1 MFRPESVCHLQMDG
15 MTIERRA
22 QTTAL
27 VGVREIELNHV
38 VMQLTSP
45 ATLEIGSASGKQLRR
60 FVPGDIHVIPQ
71 ESKVS
76 LYATG
81 ASHAIVVSF
90 DNRVLERS
98 GEEEDRVG
106 NGSSLMLHLGIRD
119 LQLQCLLSA
128 VEEELRSG
136 CNTGS
141 GYLRQLGGALTSY
154 LIRRYSTAAEAGPP
168 LSEGLPA
175 IRLRTVL
182 DHIHT
187 HLEDS
192 LTVVELAGMVSMSP
206 QHFANLFR
214 RSTGLAPH
222 RYVLGRRIERAQ
234 HLLGATNLS
243 LAEITLESGFASQS
257 HFTDVFRK
265 ILGTTPKHYRSRFV
279 GASPL
284 ARDGQAGMEGRGAI
298 GILSS
303 ETTLKKPSGSLSNS
317 LAGPEQLS
325 IYFGGGGLKCG

>member
-1 MFRPESVCHLQMDG
+1 MFPKPACHLQMDG
-15 MTIERRA
+15 IRIEHRA

-27 VGVREIELNHV
+27 VDAREVELNHL

-45 ATLEIGSASGKQLRR
+45 ATVEIRSTRGKQVRR

-71 ESKVS
+71 GSKIS

-81 ASHAIVVSF
+81 GGHAIVMSF

-98 GEEEDRVG
+98 STEEDQVW
-106 NGSSLMLHLGIRD
+106 NGSSLVLHLGIRD
-119 LQLQCLLSA
+119 VQLQCLLSA

-136 CNTGS
+136 CHSGS

-154 LIRRYSTAAEAGPP
+154 LVRRYSTAAEANHP

-192 LTVVELAGMVSMSP
+192 LTVIELAGMVSMSP

-214 RSTGLAPH
+214 QSTGLAPH

-234 HLLGATNLS
+234 HLLTTTNLS
-243 LAEITLESGFASQS
+243 LSEITLESGFASQS

-265 ILGTTPKHYRSRFV
+265 MLGTTPRRYRSRSV
-279 GASPL
+279 AAAASPV
-284 ARDGQAGMEGRGAI
+284 A
-298 GILSS
+298 
-303 ETTLKKPSGSLSNS
+303 
-317 LAGPEQLS
+317 
-325 IYFGGGGLKCG
+325 Y

>member
-1 MFRPESVCHLQMDG
+1 MFRPESVCLLEMDG
-15 MTIERRA
+15 ITIERRT
-22 QTTAL
+22 QTAAL
-27 VGVREIELNHV
+27 VGGCEIEVNHV

-45 ATLEIGSASGKQLRR
+45 ATLEIGSEGGKQLRR

-71 ESKVS
+71 GSNVS
-76 LYATG
+76 LYACG
-81 ASHAIVVSF
+81 ATHAIVMSF

-98 GEEEDRVG
+98 REEEGRVG
-106 NGSSLMLHLGIRD
+106 SGPSLVLHLGIRD

-136 CNTGS
+136 CHTGR
-141 GYLRQLGGALTSY
+141 GYVRQLGAALTSY
-154 LIRRYSTAAEAGPP
+154 LIGRYSTVSEALPP

-175 IRLRTVL
+175 NRLRAVL

-192 LTVVELAGMVSMSP
+192 LRLIELAGMVRMSP

-222 RYVLGRRIERAQ
+222 RYVLSRRIECAQ
-234 HLLGATNLS
+234 HLLSTTDRS

-257 HFTDVFRK
+257 HFTDVFRRM
-265 ILGTTPKHYRSRFV
+265 LGTTPRRYRSRFV
-279 GASPL
+279 GGAPL
-284 ARDGQAGMEGRGAI
+284 AQGRQQGMEGPVAVEI
-298 GILSS
+298 FPS
-303 ETTLKKPSGSLSNS
+303 ETNLKKPPESLGRS
-317 LAGPEQLS
+317 ATGPEQLS
-325 IYFGGGGLKCG
+325 IYFDGGGVKCG

>member
-1 MFRPESVCHLQMDG
+1 
-15 MTIERRA
+15 
-22 QTTAL
+22 
-27 VGVREIELNHV
+27 
-38 VMQLTSP
+38 
-45 ATLEIGSASGKQLRR
+45 
-60 FVPGDIHVIPQ
+60 
-71 ESKVS
+71 
-76 LYATG
+76 
-81 ASHAIVVSF
+81 
-90 DNRVLERS
+90 
-98 GEEEDRVG
+98 
-106 NGSSLMLHLGIRD
+106 MLHLGIRD

-234 HLLGATNLS
+234 HLLSTTNLS

-265 ILGTTPKHYRSRFV
+265 MLGTTPRRYRSRFM

-284 ARDGQAGMEGRGAI
+284 ACDGQAGMEGRGTI
-298 GILSS
+298 GISS
-303 ETTLKKPSGSLSNS
+303 LETTLKKPSGSLSNS

-325 IYFGGGGLKCG
+325 IYFDGGGLKCG

>member
-1 MFRPESVCHLQMDG
+1 MEG
-15 MTIERRA
+15 ITIERRA
-22 QTTAL
+22 QSMAL
-27 VGVREIELNHV
+27 LGATGIELNHV

-45 ATLEIGSASGKQLRR
+45 ATLEIGSATGKQLRR

-71 ESKVS
+71 ESNVS
-76 LYATG
+76 LLATG

-90 DNRVLERS
+90 DNKVLERS
-98 GEEEDRVG
+98 GEENDRVG
-106 NGSSLMLHLGIRD
+106 TGSSLVLHLGIRD
-119 LQLQCLLSA
+119 LQMQCLLSA
-128 VEEELRSG
+128 IEEELRSG
-136 CNTGS
+136 CHTGS

-154 LIRRYSTAAEAGPP
+154 LVRRYSTATEAGPP

-175 IRLRTVL
+175 NRLRSVL

-187 HLEDS
+187 HLEEG
-192 LTVVELAGMVSMSP
+192 LTVTELAGMVSMSP

-234 HLLGATNLS
+234 HLLSTTNLS

-265 ILGTTPKHYRSRFV
+265 MLGTTPRRYRSRSV
-279 GASPL
+279 STSPV
-284 ARDGQAGMEGRGAI
+284 AYGQEGMEGGGAI
-298 GILSS
+298 RIFSS
-303 ETTLKKPSGSLSNS
+303 ETPLKKPSASMSS
-317 LAGPEQLS
+317 SSAGPEQLS
-325 IYFGGGGLKCG
+325 ISFDDGDLKCG

>member
-1 MFRPESVCHLQMDG
+1 MDG

-71 ESKVS
+71 GSKVS
-76 LYATG
+76 LYAIG

-168 LSEGLPA
+168 LSEGLPG

-234 HLLGATNLS
+234 HLLSTTNLS

-265 ILGTTPKHYRSRFV
+265 MLGTTPRRYRSRFV
-279 GASPL
+279 GATPL

-298 GILSS
+298 GIFSS
-303 ETTLKKPSGSLSNS
+303 ETTLKKPSGSLSNA

-325 IYFGGGGLKCG
+325 IYFDGGGLKCG

>member
-15 MTIERRA
+15 MTIDRRA
-22 QTTAL
+22 QATAL

-71 ESKVS
+71 GSKVS

-106 NGSSLMLHLGIRD
+106 KGSSLMLHLGIRD

-136 CNTGS
+136 CKTGS
-141 GYLRQLGGALTSY
+141 GYLRQLSGALTSY

-234 HLLGATNLS
+234 HLLNTTNLS

-265 ILGTTPKHYRSRFV
+265 MLGTTPRRYRSRFV
-279 GASPL
+279 GATPL
-284 ARDGQAGMEGRGAI
+284 ARDGQEEMEGRGAI
-298 GILSS
+298 GIFSS
-303 ETTLKKPSGSLSNS
+303 EMTLKKPSGSLSNS
-317 LAGPEQLS
+317 LAGAEQLS
-325 IYFGGGGLKCG
+325 IYFDGGGLKCG